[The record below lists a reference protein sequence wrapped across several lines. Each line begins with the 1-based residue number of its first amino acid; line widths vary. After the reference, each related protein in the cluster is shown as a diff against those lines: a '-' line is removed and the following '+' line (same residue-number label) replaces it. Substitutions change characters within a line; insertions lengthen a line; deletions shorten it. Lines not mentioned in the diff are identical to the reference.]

1 MRKILLGLVVVV
13 AMLVA
18 LPRVILFAQGATPMR
33 LVTAPFQPISL
44 GCAGVGI
51 PDVTVMW
58 DADGDVVFVRND
70 APGPAPLSWP
80 WGYSAWMVDGKV
92 EIVKPEGTVLAYGG
106 DRLGSLGGC
115 PRDDG
120 TILVD
125 AGIGGSAITVTRT
138 KISQ

>member
-1 MRKILLGLVVVV
+1 MRKVLAVLLVVIV
-13 AMLVA
+13 ALVA
-18 LPRVILFAQGATPMR
+18 LPRVVLLAEGATPMR

-51 PDVTVMW
+51 PDVTVGW

-80 WGYSAWMVDGKV
+80 WGYSAWMVGGKV
-92 EIVKPEGTVLAYGG
+92 EILKPEGTVLASGG
-106 DRLGSLGGC
+106 DRLGDLGGC

-125 AGIGGSAITVTRT
+125 AGIGGSAITVTHS
-138 KISQ
+138 KFSQ